1 MRLSEILHLVWMN
14 IKENKSKVMLTSL
27 GIIVGS
33 ATIVLVIAI
42 GHGGQIDVE
51 EQFKNLNA
59 GAIEVSVATQADLID
74 EMMRGGAPDGGM
86 PSFGGGTP
94 DFGGGV
100 PGGGASPGGNGGG
113 GGNRGSGG
121 MGGFGGNNSA
131 SQKKS
136 DTLET
141 TDVDDIASLV
151 PGLSAVSILTDGTG
165 AVIGGELEEETDYTV
180 VGVTQDYQQISNLEL
195 LQGDFISAD
204 DQEDKTK
211 VCVIGYTLAKEIFGS
226 AYAAYG
232 DVISI
237 EGKTYEV
244 IGVLSSMGTVS
255 SGISPDEAIYIP
267 YSTAVK
273 YVFGN
278 SAESKITAVA
288 ENVNEVQTVMDNIK
302 TVLTENYP
310 NGNFTLTDAGSKMEA
325 ATTSA
330 NTLSMLLIAVASIVF
345 IVGGIGI
352 MNVLFVSVKER
363 TQEIGILKA
372 LGCSKRE
379 ILLEFLLEAVFIST
393 LGGILGVAGG
403 YLLVPMVRLT
413 GMTVSPM
420 AVGGILSLLFAI
432 VTGSVFGFYPAYK
445 ASKLMPIEALSQ
457 E

>member
-14 IKENKSKVMLTSL
+14 IKESKSKVMLTSL

-74 EMMRGGAPDGGM
+74 EMMGGMMGGAPGGGM
-86 PSFGGGTP
+86 PDFGSGGGFPGGAPPGGSGGGGGGSRSGRGSAGSFGGGN
-94 DFGGGV
+94 
-100 PGGGASPGGNGGG
+100 S
-113 GGNRGSGG
+113 
-121 MGGFGGNNSA
+121 SA

-136 DTLET
+136 TTLET

-165 AVIGGELEEETDYTV
+165 AVIGGELEEEIDYTI
-180 VGVTQDYQQISNLEL
+180 VGVTEDYQQISNLEL
-195 LQGDFISAD
+195 LQGEFITAD

-211 VCVIGYTLAKEIFGS
+211 VCVVGYSLAKEIFGS

-232 DVISI
+232 DVLSI

-244 IGVLSSMGTVS
+244 VGVLSSMGTVS
-255 SGISPDEAIYIP
+255 SGISPDDAIYIP

-278 SAESKITAVA
+278 SAEPKITAVA
-288 ENVNEVQTVMDNIK
+288 ENVNDVQTVMDNIK
-302 TVLTENYP
+302 TVLSENYP

-393 LGGILGVAGG
+393 LGGILGVAAG
-403 YLLVPMVRLT
+403 YLLVPLVRLT

-420 AVGGILSLLFAI
+420 VIGGILSLLFAI